1 MVFYGDSSDTLSA
14 SERGSSISIANAL
27 VNGRLWKLKTEKSST
42 VCRKQFFE
50 ERTRMSLSLGHRQP
64 NRPRAF
70 LRLWRG
76 AATDSSP
83 IVWRINGYRAT
94 LLVWTPE
101 EWAELDVPPAD
112 AQYHPSGIW
121 CALRVE

>member
-1 MVFYGDSSDTLSA
+1 
-14 SERGSSISIANAL
+14 
-27 VNGRLWKLKTEKSST
+27 
-42 VCRKQFFE
+42 
-50 ERTRMSLSLGHRQP
+50 MSLSPRPRQP
-64 NRPRAF
+64 NRASGF

-76 AATDSSP
+76 DASDSSP
-83 IVWRINGYRAT
+83 IFWRINGYRAK

-101 EWAELDVPPAD
+101 EWAKLEVPPAD

>member
-1 MVFYGDSSDTLSA
+1 M
-14 SERGSSISIANAL
+14 NAL
-27 VNGRLWKLKTEKSST
+27 VNGRLWKSKTEKSAT
-42 VCRKQFFE
+42 VRSKQFFE
-50 ERTRMSLSLGHRQP
+50 ERTRMSLSLGRRQP
-64 NRPRAF
+64 NRARGF

-76 AATDSSP
+76 GATDSSP
-83 IVWRINGYRAT
+83 IMWRINGYRAT